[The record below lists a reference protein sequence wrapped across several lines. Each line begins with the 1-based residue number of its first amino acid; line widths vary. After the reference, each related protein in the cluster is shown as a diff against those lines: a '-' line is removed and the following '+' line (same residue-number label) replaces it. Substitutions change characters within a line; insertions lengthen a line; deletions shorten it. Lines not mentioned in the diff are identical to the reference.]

1 MVEQVKSGNTQI
13 FNTFTLAEKNMA
25 QYYLPKDSNAVQQ
38 IEPAKDTVTISENQ
52 EEQVKKKSH
61 RKRNL
66 AYAVGSSALVVGG
79 GVLVLMRG
87 LPKNTEKYLDKLR
100 KYFEKKSENS
110 KGSEKMQRFWEY
122 SIRKIDSFKD
132 ATQSINNFT
141 SLKDI
146 QFKHLMDKTEPTAK
160 IHKSITNYFEK
171 LARKTVSKG
180 YKKAGKKFDKM
191 FAEFDKLDET
201 ILKNG
206 AEDIVTYKGKQ
217 YTKKE
222 LLEIAKKY
230 RADIKDSV
238 TEFMSQEAM
247 DNRYQYIKDST
258 DELYTYFWD
267 NSFKGFFTKE
277 YWTKN
282 NPFLRKEM
290 WTSYIPD
297 AKIQGNKKTLTDEV
311 IAVRNK
317 IAYTEKDKMG
327 VISQYIKNL
336 RKIIPPNDTE
346 GLSIIKKLE
355 WFTENPEGLAA
366 NSENFLKE
374 LSKLNDRPFEKGL
387 EESIIETQ
395 AKMRDSY
402 IKSINNLVK
411 DSDEGQLQDL
421 MEIYKVLD
429 AYALSHSNA
438 EKYVENAVGSF
449 DKALKTE
456 TVDFF
461 DKVRDLVLGSAPTDV
476 LSLLASGGMIAY
488 GLGDAHDKDERIS
501 VMLTAG
507 IPILGSIGTTII
519 CTTKL
524 ISGGISLALGAITG
538 IGFAKVGNAL
548 DNKRTLALAQKNPTN
563 GQVA

>member
-1 MVEQVKSGNTQI
+1 MVEQVQNGKTNI

-25 QYYLPKDSNAVQQ
+25 QYYIPQEHSVVKNT
-38 IEPAKDTVTISENQ
+38 EPYTDTVTINSSPD
-52 EEQVKKKSH
+52 EQIKKKTH

-66 AYAVGSSALVVGG
+66 AYAVGSSALIVGG

-87 LPKNTEKYLDKLR
+87 LPKNTEKYLDKLK
-100 KYFEKKSENS
+100 KYFEKQSENS

-122 SIRKIDSFKD
+122 SIRKIDSFKE

-146 QFKHLMDKTEPTAK
+146 QFKHLMDKTKPTSK
-160 IHKSITNYFEK
+160 VHKAISDYFEK
-171 LARKTVSKG
+171 LARKTVSKS
-180 YKKAGKKFDKM
+180 YQKAGKKFDKM
-191 FAEFDKLDET
+191 FEEFDKLDEV

-206 AEDIVTYKGKQ
+206 ADDIVNYKGQQ
-217 YTKKE
+217 YTKSE
-222 LLEIAKKY
+222 LLKIAQKCRK
-230 RADIKDSV
+230 DIKDAV
-238 TEFMSQEAM
+238 TKFMSQEEM
-247 DNRYQYIKDST
+247 DNRYKYIKDST
-258 DELYTYFWD
+258 DELYNYFWD
-267 NSFKGFFTKE
+267 NSFKGFFTKG
-277 YWTKN
+277 YWTKD

-311 IAVRNK
+311 AAVRNK
-317 IAYTEKDKMG
+317 IAYTEKDKMN

-336 RKIIPPNDTE
+336 RKIIPPNDAE

-355 WFTENPEGLAA
+355 WFTENPEGLTA

-374 LSKLNDRPFEKGL
+374 LLQLKNRPFEKGI
-387 EESIIETQ
+387 EESIIQNQT
-395 AKMRDSY
+395 KMRESY
-402 IKSINNLVK
+402 IKSISDLVK
-411 DSDEGQLQDL
+411 NSDAGQLQDM

-429 AYALSHSNA
+429 AYALSHSKA
-438 EKYVENAVGSF
+438 EKYVESAVGSF

-538 IGFAKVGNAL
+538 LGFAKVGNVL
-548 DNKRTLALAQKNPTN
+548 DNKRTVALAQKNPTN